1 MLRSAGTPLKVRLL
15 FAMVPFL
22 VICGLLAT
30 TEVGGAEA
38 HAARAHRTSFSGTP
52 TSTARVFGDPSTTST
67 TVASTPVAGSTP
79 AATQSS
85 VPGSSTTSTSGT
97 SAGGPIRVG
106 SSARSV
112 NGGSKP
118 ARTTTTVPS
127 SPAPPSGGSSPPPS
141 GSLSEDFSSLP
152 QGTGWTDGSAHGQW
166 LSAFSGYGQSGIESD
181 GTHGNVLTLS
191 PAASTS
197 PSETHAALVHSA
209 ATFADTDITL
219 DMRTL
224 QQLRSGSAPNPW
236 ETGWV
241 LWHYADNTHF
251 YYFIPKPN
259 GWELGK
265 EDPAYPGAQRFLA
278 AGSSPSF
285 VTGPWNTVHVRQVGN
300 SITVWVNGAQVVSFT
315 DNERPYSSGSLGLY
329 TEDAHVHFDNIDVT
343 QP

>member
-1 MLRSAGTPLKVRLL
+1 
-15 FAMVPFL
+15 
-22 VICGLLAT
+22 
-30 TEVGGAEA
+30 
-38 HAARAHRTSFSGTP
+38 
-52 TSTARVFGDPSTTST
+52 
-67 TVASTPVAGSTP
+67 
-79 AATQSS
+79 
-85 VPGSSTTSTSGT
+85 
-97 SAGGPIRVG
+97 
-106 SSARSV
+106 V

-118 ARTTTTVPS
+118 SRTTTTTGPS
-127 SPAPPSGGSSPPPS
+127 SLPSSTPPSSGGSSSPS
-141 GSLSEDFSSLP
+141 GALSEDFSSLP

-166 LSAFSGYGQSGIESD
+166 ISAFSGYGQSGIETD

-197 PSETHAALVHSA
+197 PSETHAALVRSA
-209 ATFADTDITL
+209 ATFGDTDLTV

-224 QQLRSGSAPNPW
+224 QQLRSGSAANPW

-241 LWHYADNTHF
+241 LWHYGDNTHF

-285 VTGPWNTVHVRQVGN
+285 ATGPWNTVRVRQVGS
-300 SITVWVNGAQVVSFT
+300 SITVWVNGSQIVSFT
-315 DNERPYSSGSLGLY
+315 DNERPYSSGSVGLY
-329 TEDAHVHFDNIDVT
+329 TEDAHVHFDNIAVT